1 MARAYIGT
9 SGFSYPEWKGSF
21 YPADLPTGEMLRFY
35 GQVFPT
41 VELNNTF
48 YRYPGED
55 TLMQW
60 AASVPAE
67 FRFSVKAHRR
77 ITHNK
82 RLVDVD
88 GDIAFLFERIRR
100 LEGRLGSIL
109 FQLPPSLRFDLG
121 LLESFLATL
130 RPGAQS
136 VVEFRHQS
144 WRSEAVYRLLE
155 THRVALCVAETD
167 EEAQPAE
174 VVGPASYLRLHR
186 SRYADEDLR
195 RWAGW
200 MSGTRKYRMEVP
212 CAGPSGRLSMSRT
225 SLQSKNDSPG
235 GAVNRCRM
243 PSRSR

>member
-109 FQLPPSLRFDLG
+109 FQLPPSLRG
-121 LLESFLATL
+121 ATSLLT
-130 RPGAQS
+130 
-136 VVEFRHQS
+136 
-144 WRSEAVYRLLE
+144 
-155 THRVALCVAETD
+155 
-167 EEAQPAE
+167 
-174 VVGPASYLRLHR
+174 
-186 SRYADEDLR
+186 
-195 RWAGW
+195 
-200 MSGTRKYRMEVP
+200 
-212 CAGPSGRLSMSRT
+212 SRT
-225 SLQSKNDSPG
+225 RTGRRPRSTPG
-235 GAVNRCRM
+235 
-243 PSRSR
+243 SSSS

>member
-48 YRYPGED
+48 YR
-55 TLMQW
+55 
-60 AASVPAE
+60 
-67 FRFSVKAHRR
+67 
-77 ITHNK
+77 
-82 RLVDVD
+82 
-88 GDIAFLFERIRR
+88 
-100 LEGRLGSIL
+100 
-109 FQLPPSLRFDLG
+109 
-121 LLESFLATL
+121 
-130 RPGAQS
+130 
-136 VVEFRHQS
+136 
-144 WRSEAVYRLLE
+144 LLE
-155 THRVALCVAETD
+155 TRRVALCVAETD

-200 MSGTRKYRMEVP
+200 IGDRTAE
-212 CAGPSGRLSMSRT
+212 GRDVFAYFT
-225 SLQSKNDSPG
+225 HED
-235 GAVNRCRM
+235 GAPATEYARQLIQLTASA
-243 PSRSR
+243 PRS